1 MANPIARVEALKALR
16 RLLHNGPLTELP
28 RSRPDQELLFALAAG
43 RFEAGRTYDEK
54 GVNEVLRAWLGGASV
69 PYGVDH
75 VTLRRCLVDAR
86 FLVRDKAGTG
96 YEVAP
101 ERIGES
107 IAEDARGID
116 PIAVIEEVRRGRA
129 ARKREHAH

>member
-1 MANPIARVEALKALR
+1 M
-16 RLLHNGPLTELP
+16 
-28 RSRPDQELLFALAAG
+28 
-43 RFEAGRTYDEK
+43 
-54 GVNEVLRAWLGGASV
+54 NEVLREWLEGASV

-96 YEVAP
+96 YEVSP
-101 ERIGES
+101 DRIGKS

-116 PIAVIEEVRRGRA
+116 PIAVIEEVQRGRA

>member
-1 MANPIARVEALKALR
+1 MDQPIAKDEALKALKR
-16 RLLHNGPLTELP
+16 MLANGPLTDLP
-28 RSRPDQELLFALAAG
+28 RSRPDQVLLFALAAG

-54 GVNEVLRAWLGGASV
+54 GVNEVLRGWLEGASV

-75 VTLRRCLVDAR
+75 VTVRRCLVDAR

-101 ERIGES
+101 ARIHEAIADDVQELDPGRI
-107 IAEDARGID
+107 IAE
-116 PIAVIEEVRRGRA
+116 VRQLRA
-129 ARKREHAH
+129 QRKREHAH